1 MDAASGAEEGGGRG
15 ELTGLDGRRRCAG
28 KRRSGAAA
36 ASRKEERGK
45 AARGGGRERE
55 REAEWTEPTD

>member
-1 MDAASGAEEGGGRG
+1 MQQAVQRRGGGRG
-15 ELTGLDGRRRCAG
+15 ELTGLDGRRRREG